1 MEKFSIFGSI
11 GIVLAYIADA
21 FGGWSEAMTTLV
33 IFMTIDYVTG
43 LIVAGLFRKSNKTE
57 DGGLES
63 RAGWKG
69 LARKF
74 STLLLVLIAV
84 RVDLAL
90 GTQYICDAVVY
101 SFMANEALSIVEN
114 IGLMGVPLPSV
125 VTDAI
130 TLLNKKG
137 ESDELQVQTK
147 SESTEQ
153 DK

>member
-1 MEKFSIFGSI
+1 MEKFSILGSL
-11 GIVLAYIADA
+11 GIILAYIADA

-43 LIVAGLFRKSNKTE
+43 LIVAGLFKKSNKTK

-63 RAGWKG
+63 LAGWKG

-84 RVDLAL
+84 RLDLAL
-90 GTQYICDAVVY
+90 GTTYVCDCVVY
-101 SFMANEALSIVEN
+101 AFMVNEALSIVEN
-114 IGLMGVPLPSV
+114 IGLMGVPLPKAL
-125 VTDAI
+125 TDAI

-137 ESDELQVQTK
+137 ESK
-147 SESTEQ
+147 
-153 DK
+153 

>member
-1 MEKFSIFGSI
+1 MEKFSILGSL
-11 GIVLAYIADA
+11 GIILAYIADT

-43 LIVAGLFRKSNKTE
+43 FIVAGLFKKSNKTK

-63 RAGWKG
+63 LAGWKG

-84 RVDLAL
+84 RLDLAL
-90 GTQYICDAVVY
+90 GTTYVCDCVVY
-101 SFMANEALSIVEN
+101 AFMVNEALSIVEN
-114 IGLMGVPLPSV
+114 IGLMGVPLPKAL
-125 VTDAI
+125 TDAI

-137 ESDELQVQTK
+137 ESK
-147 SESTEQ
+147 
-153 DK
+153 

>member
-1 MEKFSIFGSI
+1 MEKISIFGSL
-11 GIVLAYIADA
+11 GIILAYIADA

-33 IFMTIDYVTG
+33 IFMSIDYVTG
-43 LIVAGLFRKSNKTE
+43 LIVAGLFKKSNKTK

-74 STLLLVLIAV
+74 STLLLVLIGA
-84 RVDLAL
+84 RLDMAL
-90 GTQYICDAVVY
+90 DTSYISDCVVY
-101 SFMANEALSIVEN
+101 AFMVNEALSIVEN

-125 VTDAI
+125 ITDAI

-137 ESDELQVQTK
+137 ESNEL
-147 SESTEQ
+147 
-153 DK
+153 

>member
-1 MEKFSIFGSI
+1 MEKYGILSSFGI
-11 GIVLAYIADA
+11 IVSFIVDA

-43 LIVAGLFRKSNKTE
+43 LLVAGLFKKSTKTE

-74 STLLLVLIAV
+74 SSLLLILIAV
-84 RVDLAL
+84 RVDITL
-90 GTQYICDAVVY
+90 GTTYICDAVIY
-101 SFMANEALSIVEN
+101 AFMTNEALSIVEN
-114 IGLMGVPLPSV
+114 IGLMGVPLPKAI
-125 VTDAI
+125 TDAI

-137 ESDELQVQTK
+137 DRNEL
-147 SESTEQ
+147 
-153 DK
+153 